1 MPVKMVLKFTV
12 QNAFSTLHQC
22 IQTLLQE
29 SAEHMGNMQL
39 ILRNLFL
46 TLVLKTEENA
56 TVWTQLQMDT
66 SWVTL

>member
-46 TLVLKTEENA
+46 TLVLKTQKKMQQSGLNYK
-56 TVWTQLQMDT
+56 WIL
-66 SWVTL
+66 LG